1 MLGWLFSFCR
11 NIANVSDKTDLA
23 LKTELAVLAFIT
35 CDLTNKGLTFVDF
48 YKMVVEI
55 LMLVIFC

>member
-1 MLGWLFSFCR
+1 MFGWLLSFCR
-11 NIANVSDKTDLA
+11 NITSVSDKTDLA

-35 CDLTNKGLTFVDF
+35 CDLTNEGLTFVDF